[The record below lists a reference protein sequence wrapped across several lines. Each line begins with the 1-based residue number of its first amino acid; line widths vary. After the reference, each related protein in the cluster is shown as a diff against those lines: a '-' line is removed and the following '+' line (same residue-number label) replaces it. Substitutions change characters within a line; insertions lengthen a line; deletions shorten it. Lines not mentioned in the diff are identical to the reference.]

1 MVTGR
6 DIDTSADRVRTPNP
20 APRQSNTPI
29 TPDWRGGDD
38 FSAFLRAAE
47 PRERQQVKSQPK
59 AAKREEKEREGEGL
73 SALFGPAPAQA
84 QAAKSESGDTG
95 AIAGFAPTAQGGA
108 QAEIA
113 IPVPTAGGTAGDV
126 SALMAT
132 MDRAWSAAA
141 GDKGK
146 ALNVFIEQASVVGL
160 GVKRGADGSLS
171 LILAARP
178 DATPEVTK
186 SLEALRRR
194 LEARGLS
201 LSELRLALGA
211 EGLDPKVPGTME

>member
-6 DIDTSADRVRTPNP
+6 DIDTSADRVRTQRPV
-20 APRQSNTPI
+20 ARQSNAPI

-47 PRERQQVKSQPK
+47 PRERQPVKSQPK
-59 AAKREEKEREGEGL
+59 ANKREEKEREGEGL
-73 SALFGPAPAQA
+73 ASLFGPAPAQA
-84 QAAKSESGDTG
+84 QAAKTEGDASGISG
-95 AIAGFAPTAQGGA
+95 LAPATQGGG
-108 QAEIA
+108 QAAEMA
-113 IPVPTAGGTAGDV
+113 VPVPTAGGTAGDV

-132 MDRAWSAAA
+132 MDRAWAAA
-141 GDKGK
+141 MGDKGK

-201 LSELRLALGA
+201 LAELRLALGD
-211 EGLDPKVPGTME
+211 EGLDPKVPGTLA